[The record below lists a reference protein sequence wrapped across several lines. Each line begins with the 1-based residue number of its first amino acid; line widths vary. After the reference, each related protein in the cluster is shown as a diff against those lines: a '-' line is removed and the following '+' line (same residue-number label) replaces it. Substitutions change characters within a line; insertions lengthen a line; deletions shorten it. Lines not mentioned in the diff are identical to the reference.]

1 MKEIDTFHERVV
13 ALHHAL
19 GIGPDYLETS
29 KLPLC
34 REPSELVDTE
44 LDFYQRP
51 QKLTPD
57 AFQAWCRMKFAAED
71 TGVALLLISA
81 FRDIDYQHDLIARK
95 VREGRTIEE
104 VLTVNAAPGF
114 SEHHTGRALDIG
126 TTGCDPLVEEFENT
140 SAFEWLI
147 SNAAAFGFTLTY
159 PRGNGY
165 GIDYEP
171 WHWCFTATDPR
182 V

>member
-1 MKEIDTFHERVV
+1 LKEIDAFNERVV

-19 GIGPDYLETS
+19 GIGSDYLETS

-51 QKLTPD
+51 QNSTPD
-57 AFQAWCRMKFAAED
+57 AFQAWCRMKLVAED

-114 SEHHTGRALDIG
+114 SEHHILR
-126 TTGCDPLVEEFENT
+126 PLVKVELRINQFAWFSAKREFA
-140 SAFEWLI
+140 SF
-147 SNAAAFGFTLTY
+147 
-159 PRGNGY
+159 
-165 GIDYEP
+165 
-171 WHWCFTATDPR
+171 
-182 V
+182 